1 MEKSKLL
8 TWLDTKFVL
17 GLCLIVAMGIGSY
30 VFYQVKAFDNT
41 LSVTGSATKEVVSD
55 QVKWIG
61 TISRTTKLPML
72 KEGYSVLTSD
82 LKNVEDF
89 MKNSGIAPAE
99 IVISPVFMEQ
109 NWDQSQYMN
118 MNDKPYT
125 LRQTIE
131 VNSKNVESITNITK
145 NITPLIDKG
154 VIFATQSLEY
164 TYSKLAD
171 ERVSMLA
178 LAMQDAKARAS
189 MLAQSTG
196 KNVGKLK
203 SAASGVVQV
212 LSENALNVSDFGTY
226 DTSKINKT
234 VMVTVKASFTLK

>member
-154 VIFATQSLEY
+154 VIFATQSL
-164 TYSKLAD
+164 
-171 ERVSMLA
+171 
-178 LAMQDAKARAS
+178 
-189 MLAQSTG
+189 
-196 KNVGKLK
+196 
-203 SAASGVVQV
+203 
-212 LSENALNVSDFGTY
+212 
-226 DTSKINKT
+226 
-234 VMVTVKASFTLK
+234 